1 LQLYTGRYNEAMM
14 QLFGIDL
21 RSKRDDYR
29 DGTMSRTGGAG

>member
-1 LQLYTGRYNEAMM
+1 MMGTYTNRYNEAMM

-29 DGTMSRTGGAG
+29 NGTMTGAKA